1 MQKTFSS
8 LKNKIVKRNT
18 LNDENLKDYKSTNIN
33 ILLNRVRVN
42 KKKEFQKKILFTTA
56 TSLGAVLFGIL
67 IFWKFKKDNIYSSN
81 HSTILLHLMV
91 RPK

>member
-8 LKNKIVKRNT
+8 LKNKIVKRYT

-42 KKKEFQKKILFTTA
+42 KKKEFQKKILFTVA
-56 TSLGAVLFGIL
+56 TSLGAVLFSIL
-67 IFWKFKKDNIYSSN
+67 IF
-81 HSTILLHLMV
+81 
-91 RPK
+91 

>member
-8 LKNKIVKRNT
+8 LKNKIVKRYS

-42 KKKEFQKKILFTTA
+42 KKKEFQKKILFTVA
-56 TSLGAVLFGIL
+56 TSLGAVLFSIL
-67 IFWKFKKDNIYSSN
+67 IF
-81 HSTILLHLMV
+81 
-91 RPK
+91 

>member
-8 LKNKIVKRNT
+8 LKDKIVKRYT

-42 KKKEFQKKILFTTA
+42 KKKEFQKKIVFTVA
-56 TSLGAVLFGIL
+56 TSLSFVLFGVL
-67 IFWKFKKDNIYSSN
+67 IF
-81 HSTILLHLMV
+81 
-91 RPK
+91 

>member
-8 LKNKIVKRNT
+8 LKNKIVNRYT

-42 KKKEFQKKILFTTA
+42 KKKEFQKKILFTVA
-56 TSLGAVLFGIL
+56 TSLGIFLFAFI
-67 IFWKFKKDNIYSSN
+67 IF
-81 HSTILLHLMV
+81 
-91 RPK
+91 